1 MEPDEDE
8 ASLCYRLVKAVL
20 TPILFWVVIFYLAT
34 AILMIITACEAINIS
49 QDNPMASTVQLLGV
63 KGLEPTLAPGAV
75 SPAFDLLVRVDN
87 GHIYDEYCESGD
99 ITVSYAGVPLARG
112 QIPSFC
118 VGSKATLSF
127 TVNATGEALG
137 LPDDVFRLVS
147 AERSWA
153 VAQLEVRMQLGCL
166 PDWES
171 FAWSVDLDG

>member
-8 ASLCYRLVKAVL
+8 PSLCYRLVKALL
-20 TPILFWVVIFYLAT
+20 TPILFWVLIFYLGN

-49 QDNPMASTVQLLGV
+49 HDNPMESTVQLLGF
-63 KGLEPTLAPGAV
+63 KGLEPTPAPGAV

-87 GHIYDEYCESGD
+87 GHIYDEY
-99 ITVSYAGVPLARG
+99 
-112 QIPSFC
+112 FC
-118 VGSKATLSF
+118 VGSKARLSF
-127 TVNATGEALG
+127 TVNATGEAVG

-153 VAQLEVRMQLGCL
+153 VAQLDVRMQLGCL